1 MYSIAN
7 PEGGNQLTAAQAV
20 VFFQKSG
27 LPNQKLG
34 EVWNIA
40 AQTSND
46 FLTRDEFYVALRIIA
61 YMQSGKRADAEA
73 IRLEI
78 EAPLPNFD
86 GGEPVGTARSSFA

>member
-1 MYSIAN
+1 MFAIAN
-7 PEGGNQLTAAQAV
+7 PEGSNELTASQAV

-27 LPNQKLG
+27 LPREQLMN
-34 EVWNIA
+34 VWSIA
-40 AQTSND
+40 AQSSNER
-46 FLTRDEFYVALRIIA
+46 LLKEEFYVALRIIA

-86 GGEPVGTARSSFA
+86 GGE